1 MPKPLQAR
9 LLRVLSEREVLPI
22 GATQAVPVNIR
33 VVAATHCDLE
43 NLVVAGLFRDDLYY
57 RLCGAHFTLPPLRE
71 RKDIAW
77 VIDRVLAINAKQNAS
92 PFVPELDE
100 EARKI
105 LMRHRWPGNLREL
118 NNVIAFATSVSSEK
132 LISAVDLP
140 EYLLSTER
148 FSELDLPVDTDSV
161 FDHEKSRLLALL
173 RGCRWNVTAAA
184 QQMGISRVTIYKKMK
199 RYNVKPPI

>member
-1 MPKPLQAR
+1 
-9 LLRVLSEREVLPI
+9 
-22 GATQAVPVNIR
+22 
-33 VVAATHCDLE
+33 
-43 NLVVAGLFRDDLYY
+43 
-57 RLCGAHFTLPPLRE
+57 
-71 RKDIAW
+71 
-77 VIDRVLAINAKQNAS
+77 
-92 PFVPELDE
+92 VPELDE

-118 NNVIAFATSVSSEK
+118 NNVIAFATSVSTEK
-132 LISAVDLP
+132 LISAEDLP
-140 EYLLSTER
+140 EYLFSAER

-173 RGCRWNVTAAA
+173 RSCSWNVTAAA